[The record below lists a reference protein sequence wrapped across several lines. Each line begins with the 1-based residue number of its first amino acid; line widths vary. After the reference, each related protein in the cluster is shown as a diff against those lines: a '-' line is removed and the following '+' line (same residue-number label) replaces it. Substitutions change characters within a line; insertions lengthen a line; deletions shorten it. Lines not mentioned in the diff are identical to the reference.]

1 MGISYTQFL
10 TEQQRGKTVVF
21 TFGRFN
27 PPTIGHEI
35 LIDAVAKT
43 AKRYRAQDFFVYPSQ
58 SEDSKRNP
66 LSFKQKTYWMKKVFP
81 KYKRNI
87 IADTSIKT
95 ALDIAVK
102 LNGKYDHI
110 VMVVGSDRVEDFK
123 SILDRYNGIDSRH
136 GYYEFKGIDVV
147 SAGERDPDAE
157 GAGGMSATKMRGAAS
172 KNDFASFRKG
182 VPSSLGDSD
191 AKKMMDSVRKG
202 MKLEM
207 LLAKMRGEYI
217 SEAMPAGEKDRWR
230 DDLNRQ
236 REVIDRA
243 KESIEGD
250 KENLNRK
257 RETLRGLRDDLKQ
270 TRADF
275 KQARERAQ

>member
-21 TFGRFN
+21 SFGRFN
-27 PPTIGHEI
+27 PPTIGHEK

-43 AKRYRAQDFFVYPSQ
+43 AKRYRAQDFFIFPSQ
-58 SEDSKRNP
+58 SHDSKRNP
-66 LSFKQKTYWMKKVFP
+66 LDYKQKTNWMKKEFP
-81 KYKRNI
+81 KYRKNI
-87 IADTSIKT
+87 VADTGIKT
-95 ALDIAVK
+95 ALDVAVK
-102 LNGKYDHI
+102 LNGRYDHL
-110 VMVVGSDRVEDFK
+110 VMVVGSDRVEEFK
-123 SILDRYNGIDSRH
+123 SILTKYNGIDSRH

-157 GAGGMSATKMRGAAS
+157 GAEGMSASKMRVAAS

-182 VPSSLGDSD
+182 VPSSLDDSD
-191 AKKMMDSVRKG
+191 AKKMMDTVRKG

-207 LLAKMRGEYI
+207 LLAKARGEYI
-217 SEAMPAGEKDRWR
+217 YEAMPAGEKDRWR

-236 REVIDRA
+236 KEVIDRA

-250 KENLNRK
+250 KEDLNRK